1 MDVTLS
7 ITKSAVMN
15 EVAKQTSYIGMKITT
30 ANGSNAYDQ
39 VFTTNDDYAMLERYW
54 REAVDAVTGNL
65 HKFIKT
71 VSDMPENQSADPE
84 EVFEL
89 VLSMPA
95 RYDDNQTGTVNTALF
110 SYFTHLITSKWLAVA
125 HKEDA
130 EYYERIATE
139 KMREILFKIYYK
151 KPAQRQTETIVD
163 PPAEP

>member
-1 MDVTLS
+1 MDVTLKV
-7 ITKSAVMN
+7 TKSAVMN

-30 ANGSNAYDQ
+30 ADGSNAYDQ

-65 HKFIKT
+65 RKFIKT
-71 VSDMPENQSADPE
+71 VSAMPAAQSE
-84 EVFEL
+84 VETEVFQ
-89 VLSMPA
+89 VDLSMPD

-125 HKEDA
+125 YRDDA
-130 EYYERIATE
+130 EYYEKLATE

-151 KPAQRQTETIVD
+151 KPVKPVTRT
-163 PPAEP
+163 

>member
-7 ITKSAVMN
+7 VTKSAVMN

-30 ANGSNAYDQ
+30 ADGSNAYDQ

-54 REAVDAVTGNL
+54 REAVDAVTANL
-65 HKFIKT
+65 RKFVKT
-71 VSDMPENQSADPE
+71 VSPIPASQSVDAE
-84 EVFEL
+84 EVFTV
-89 VLSMPA
+89 VLSMPT
-95 RYDDNQTGTVNTALF
+95 RYDNNQTGTVQTALF

-139 KMREILFKIYYK
+139 KMREILYKIYYK
-151 KPAQRQTETIVD
+151 KPVTRTL
-163 PPAEP
+163 

>member
-1 MDVTLS
+1 MDVTLKV
-7 ITKSAVMN
+7 TKSAVMN

-30 ANGSNAYDQ
+30 ADGSNAYDQ

-65 HKFIKT
+65 RKFINA
-71 VSDMPENQSADPE
+71 VSAMPAAQSE
-84 EVFEL
+84 VETEVFQ
-89 VLSMPA
+89 VDLSMPD

-125 HKEDA
+125 YRDDA
-130 EYYERIATE
+130 EYYEKLATE

-151 KPAQRQTETIVD
+151 KPVIRT
-163 PPAEP
+163 

>member
-7 ITKSAVMN
+7 VTKSAVMN
-15 EVAKQTSYIGMKITT
+15 EVAKQTSYIGAKTVT
-30 ANGSNAYDQ
+30 PDGGNAYDQ

-65 HKFIKT
+65 RKFIKT
-71 VSDMPENQSADPE
+71 VSAMPASQSVDSE
-84 EVFEL
+84 EVFQI

-110 SYFTHLITSKWLAVA
+110 SYFTHLITSKWLAVV

-130 EYYERIATE
+130 AYYEKIATE
-139 KMREILFKIYYK
+139 KMREILLKIYYK
-151 KPAQRQTETIVD
+151 KPAKRT
-163 PPAEP
+163 

>member
-7 ITKSAVMN
+7 VTKSAVMN

-30 ANGSNAYDQ
+30 ADGSNAYDQ

-54 REAVDAVTGNL
+54 REAVDSVTGNL
-65 HKFIKT
+65 RKFIKT
-71 VSDMPENQSADPE
+71 VSEMPTSQSVDSE
-84 EVFEL
+84 EVFQV

-95 RYDDNQTGTVNTALF
+95 RYDYNQTGTVNTSLF

-130 EYYERIATE
+130 EYYEKIATE

-151 KPAQRQTETIVD
+151 KPVTRS
-163 PPAEP
+163 

>member
-7 ITKSAVMN
+7 VTKSAVMN

-30 ANGSNAYDQ
+30 ADGSNAYDQ

-54 REAVDAVTGNL
+54 RETVDAVTGNL
-65 HKFIKT
+65 RKFIKT
-71 VSDMPENQSADPE
+71 VSAMPEAQSVDE
-84 EVFEL
+84 TEVFEV

-125 HKEDA
+125 YRDDA
-130 EYYERIATE
+130 EYYEKIATE

-151 KPAQRQTETIVD
+151 KPVIRT
-163 PPAEP
+163 